1 MYANR
6 KKTNARRRYCTVY
19 KDREKEGSGQ
29 IKVNL
34 AVFIDTF
41 ILGKHLRSKF
51 NELAQNS
58 DIKH

>member
-1 MYANR
+1 M
-6 KKTNARRRYCTVY
+6 Y